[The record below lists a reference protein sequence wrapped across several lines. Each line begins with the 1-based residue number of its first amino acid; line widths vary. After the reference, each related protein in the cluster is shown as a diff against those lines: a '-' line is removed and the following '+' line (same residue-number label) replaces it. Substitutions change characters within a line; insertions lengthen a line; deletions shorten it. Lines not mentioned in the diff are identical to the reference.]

1 MAKAKARV
9 TVKAGARR
17 QGRLRVVHAGFR
29 GETEDA
35 FRVRKRRPYIHTR
48 CIEGIL
54 RLSGTYSEE
63 GGIERERDR
72 A

>member
-29 GETEDA
+29 GERQDIGLDRNLG
-35 FRVRKRRPYIHTR
+35 FKYKRAVLKESTTK
-48 CIEGIL
+48 
-54 RLSGTYSEE
+54 SNV
-63 GGIERERDR
+63 
-72 A
+72 